1 MANISSINGNP
12 IVVSGSNV
20 TEKTLPASALTDDAF
35 AQLANGK
42 EIRFLMDEL
51 LATYQS
57 DNLLNPNTSQ
67 RKDGVWAYSSSG
79 EIYSN
84 ADWALLLLP
93 VTGGSQMVCTYNNTH
108 ICFLEDFNDVTGVAV
123 GDTLSGFISGMVQ
136 PANTAFDVPNNA
148 MYMTVSMGKASLDS
162 GNYGLYYG
170 SRNLNRKYNAVI
182 PEVADMERQ
191 MLDKLDAVLGKN
203 LFNPNTENKLV
214 GLFVNAP
221 DGVVGAN
228 DKYSTFAIPING
240 GSTISINMARDYH
253 AAFFS
258 ELSDISGLVAGN
270 RVSGYI
276 SGFANESGV
285 NRAVPEDAVMMT
297 VSIISARAWAV
308 QVEYGSSTSDYEP
321 YVRGL
326 PASSVI
332 GLSDYSGTLIVGSGM
347 QYTKIADAIA
357 AAKDGDTILIMAGTY
372 REAIDC
378 RTKKIRLKGISRD
391 AVTLIYSNIQY
402 QEPPLEIAKG
412 SVEDMTIIADGQNTS
427 GGAYCV
433 HIDFDESTGQ
443 SLQFKNV
450 RFYNDALGN
459 GRPCVGV
466 GLRENFRLS
475 FLNCEFESAVGETFY
490 CHEQQASD
498 KANQYV
504 ELIDCSI
511 ISHSESAS
519 EPTILLQETPAL
531 ENTSAT
537 IRMQRCIVKNLA
549 GGRVIGAQQWK
560 GTHPGLTYDGYL
572 GTKLWT
578 LDPASALNSDDQLN
592 A

>member
-1 MANISSINGNP
+1 MPISSINGEP
-12 IVVSGSNV
+12 IDNS
-20 TEKTLPASALTDDAF
+20 EIQFLASEH
-35 AQLANGK
+35 LA
-42 EIRFLMDEL
+42 RY
-51 LATYQS
+51 TS
-57 DNLLNPNTSQ
+57 VNLLNPNTSQ
-67 RKDGVWAYSSSG
+67 RSDGLYAYYVNGS
-79 EIYSN
+79 IKSN
-84 ADWALLLLP
+84 NTFSMVILP
-93 VTGGSQMVCTYNNTH
+93 VDGGSEIVCSLNNCH
-108 ICFLEDFNDVTGVAV
+108 ICFTDTFNNIANMVV
-123 GDTLSGFISGMVQ
+123 GNTLSGYISGLTTT
-136 PANTAFDVPNNA
+136 PNTAFDVPSDA
-148 MYMTVSMGKASLDS
+148 MYMVISLNTDALDTGTV
-162 GNYGLYYG
+162 GLYYG
-170 SRNLNRKYNAVI
+170 TENKGTPYEAELLDLDEISNA
-182 PEVADMERQ
+182 
-191 MLDKLDAVLGKN
+191 LHGKLDAELGKN
-203 LFNPNTENKLV
+203 LFNKDTDNKKSGV
-214 GLFVNAP
+214 FVNAFN
-221 DGVVGAN
+221 GNVGENAT
-228 DKYSTFAIPING
+228 YCAYVIPVEG
-240 GSTISINMARDYH
+240 GSHISFNLANMYH
-253 AAFFS
+253 AAFFKNIV
-258 ELSDISGLVAGN
+258 DISGVSAGGRIDN
-270 RVSGYI
+270 YI

-285 NRAVPEDAVMMT
+285 NRIVPDNASMMILS
-297 VSIISARAWAV
+297 VIESYAGSI
-308 QVEYGSSTSDYEP
+308 QVEYGSTTTSYQP
-321 YVRGL
+321 YQMGL
-326 PASSVI
+326 PASKVV
-332 GLSDYSGTLIVGSGM
+332 GLSDFVQSGTLLVGAGM
-347 QYTKIADAIA
+347 AYTTITDAVNAAD
-357 AAKDGDTILIMAGTY
+357 DGDTILIMAGTY

-402 QEPPLEIAKG
+402 QEPPLEIANG

-427 GGAYCV
+427 GGSGAYCV
-433 HIDFDESTGQ
+433 HIDFDNEIGQ

-459 GRPCVGV
+459 GRPCVGI

-549 GGRVIGAQQWK
+549 GGRVIGASQY